1 MATVMGQM
9 EENLAGAVALAVAGD
24 EAAFARIIRAH
35 HDDMTRVCFVICGDL
50 DVADEAVQAAW
61 PIIWHKLGSLRDPDR
76 LRPWLVSVAAN
87 EARQLSRRRRRRT
100 VVELSIGDAAASGVD
115 PAGRV
120 GDLDRPMRWR
130 GSIPTIGLCS
140 RCATS
145 RGSTR
150 RSSPGRRDA
159 RPQGR
164 GLASPDFS
172 TVFERSSAMTDRL
185 DFETRL
191 EERLRARA
199 ALASRPF
206 DAAAIARRVVERRRR
221 RRRIGS
227 LEWPSTRPALAWLV
241 VGLLLVIAL
250 LGAVATVGALLRQRP
265 PVPPSSVSNGW
276 IAYSTDGQNPG
287 STDVTTGSDIYLVRE
302 GGEPRLIAGRQ
313 GGTTRNVC
321 PAFSP
326 DGTRLA
332 FGVASN
338 QGRAVVVL
346 GLDANGAIGDTV
358 HITVPG
364 SGPGVCVRWS
374 SDGTRVGYLDG
385 GIVVV
390 RGLDGST
397 PPSAVGDPGVQDLER
412 GRDPTVP
419 LLSPAGDRI
428 ARIAGQPGPGCQ
440 IVVSRP
446 DGTAAH
452 AIAMALCGYA
462 IAAWSPDGRQVL
474 LLQEVGSADFAL
486 QAIAVDSLFQVTIV
500 STVRTNGA
508 RSEPGRGDVSWQ
520 PVFP

>member
-1 MATVMGQM
+1 
-9 EENLAGAVALAVAGD
+9 
-24 EAAFARIIRAH
+24 
-35 HDDMTRVCFVICGDL
+35 MTER
-50 DVADEAVQAAW
+50 E
-61 PIIWHKLGSLRDPDR
+61 
-76 LRPWLVSVAAN
+76 
-87 EARQLSRRRRRRT
+87 
-100 VVELSIGDAAASGVD
+100 
-115 PAGRV
+115 
-120 GDLDRPMRWR
+120 
-130 GSIPTIGLCS
+130 
-140 RCATS
+140 
-145 RGSTR
+145 
-150 RSSPGRRDA
+150 
-159 RPQGR
+159 
-164 GLASPDFS
+164 
-172 TVFERSSAMTDRL
+172 FEQ
-185 DFETRL
+185 
-191 EERLRARA
+191 RLRADLRQLVDKGASPALRA
-199 ALASRPF
+199 SVI
-206 DAAAIARRVVERRRR
+206 AIPDVVSPVPQRRVRARWRFPSMNRFAPFGLAAMAVVVIL
-221 RRRIGS
+221 IGIG
-227 LEWPSTRPALAWLV
+227 LFVRWPNI
-241 VGLLLVIAL
+241 G
-250 LGAVATVGALLRQRP
+250 
-265 PVPPSSVSNGW
+265 PPSVPTATPELTLPPSRASNGW

-287 STDVTTGSDIYLVRE
+287 STDITTGSDIYLVRE

-346 GLDANGAIGDTV
+346 GLNANGAIGDTV
-358 HITVPG
+358 HITLPG

-446 DGTAAH
+446 DGRAAH

-500 STVRTNGA
+500 STVTTNGA
-508 RSEPGRGDVSWQ
+508 RSEPGMGDVSWQ